1 MIVTL
6 ATLQNWTLK
15 NQWMQGKKIEVEPWF
30 DLQTVHFSHIPNL
43 IFQYWESL
51 WDYDTPWD
59 IVKLFHKLLEPIKR
73 HPSIPTVLA
82 THEKLHL
89 NPLTI
94 QPPYMHC
101 SMVSFHFLTSTM
113 CTSLNYKL
121 LNTYMLYDSPYLAL
135 IQIQHQINFRI

>member
-1 MIVTL
+1 MIITL
-6 ATLQNWTLK
+6 ATLQNWTT
-15 NQWMQGKKIEVEPWF
+15 NEWEGKKIEQLEPWF
-30 DLQTVHFSHIPNL
+30 YLHKLHFSQIPDL

-51 WDYDTPWD
+51 WDYDTTRD
-59 IVKLFHKLLEPIKR
+59 MIKLFHRLLEPIR
-73 HPSIPTVLA
+73 RRPSIPTVLA
-82 THEKLHL
+82 THQKLHL

-101 SMVSFHFLTSTM
+101 STVSFHYLTRTM

-135 IQIQHQINFRI
+135 IQIQHKINFRA